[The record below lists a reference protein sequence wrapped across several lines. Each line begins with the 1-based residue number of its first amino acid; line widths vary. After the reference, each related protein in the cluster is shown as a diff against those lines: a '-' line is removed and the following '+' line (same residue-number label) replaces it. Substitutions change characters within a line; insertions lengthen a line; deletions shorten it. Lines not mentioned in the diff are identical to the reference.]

1 MTVPV
6 TAGRRSVLASV
17 VGRPVAVPAELLT
30 RYPELAAVRLRRGGL
45 PPRVGGLCL
54 GMRSVAGITLW
65 GTVFVGADT
74 NPSAALLLHELR
86 HVQQFQAD
94 PLFPLRYVWETVR
107 RGYGRNRYELDAVS
121 YAQSHLRRE
130 S

>member
-1 MTVPV
+1 M
-6 TAGRRSVLASV
+6 LAPV
-17 VGRPVAVPAELLT
+17 VGRPVAVPAALLE
-30 RYPELAAVRLRRGGL
+30 RYPELAGMQLRQGGL

-54 GMRSVAGITLW
+54 GVRSVAGIALW
-65 GTVFVGADT
+65 RTVFIDPDVEPT
-74 NPSAALLLHELR
+74 AALLLHELR

-107 RGYGRNRYELDAVS
+107 RGYRRNRYELDADS
-121 YAQSHLRRE
+121 YAASHVNRPFNRE

>member
-1 MTVPV
+1 
-6 TAGRRSVLASV
+6 
-17 VGRPVAVPAELLT
+17 
-30 RYPELAAVRLRRGGL
+30 
-45 PPRVGGLCL
+45 L

-65 GTVFVGADT
+65 GTVFVGADS